1 MEKQTIEIRKIKD
14 GLFLERKD
22 EVAIEQDF
30 EIRLQNGEM
39 IYGSCTPTHMEEMV
53 LGSRYL
59 PSGKAPVLYELMHSY
74 VHSLYLQIMNP
85 DFQNI
90 PLPH

>member
-14 GLFLERKD
+14 GLFFEQKD
-22 EVAIEQDF
+22 EVALEQDF
-30 EIRLQNGEM
+30 EIKLQDGGK

-59 PSGKAPVLYELMHSY
+59 AGDLTDEERKIYGLDLKSIRTL
-74 VHSLYLQIMNP
+74 
-85 DFQNI
+85 
-90 PLPH
+90 